1 MTHRVTTIVLTVLVA
16 LALAIPAAARH
27 DAANDAKQVSTRMDL
42 LNPATLSG
50 KALQPG
56 SYAVTA
62 DESKV
67 TLSLNGKIVAE
78 APVQWKDEAGK
89 ARYSAFVTDG
99 SQIREIHFSGKTRYI
114 EVAQ

>member
-1 MTHRVTTIVLTVLVA
+1 MSHRGMRVVFTVLVA
-16 LALAIPAAARH
+16 LALAIPAMARH

-42 LNPATLSG
+42 LSAATLSG
-50 KALQPG
+50 KALQPA
-56 SYAVTA
+56 SYTVTA
-62 DESKV
+62 DEAKV

>member
-1 MTHRVTTIVLTVLVA
+1 MSHRGMTIVLTVLVA
-16 LALAIPAAARH
+16 LALAIPVAAKH
-27 DAANDAKQVSTRMDL
+27 DATNDSKQVSTRMDL

-89 ARYSAFVTDG
+89 ARDSAFVTDN
-99 SQIREIHFSGKTRYI
+99 SQIREIHFSGKTKYI

>member
-1 MTHRVTTIVLTVLVA
+1 MSHRATTIGLAVLVV
-16 LALAIPAAARH
+16 LALAVPAMARH

-42 LNPATLSG
+42 LSPATLSG
-50 KALQPG
+50 KALQPA
-56 SYAVTA
+56 SYTVSA

-67 TLSLNGKIVAE
+67 TISLNGKIVAE

-89 ARYSAFVTDG
+89 ARYSAFVTDNN
-99 SQIREIHFSGKTRYI
+99 QIREIHFSGKTRYI

>member
-1 MTHRVTTIVLTVLVA
+1 MSHRGMRIVMTVLVA
-16 LALAIPAAARH
+16 LALAIPAMAKH
-27 DAANDAKQVSTRMDL
+27 DATNDSKQISTRMDL
-42 LNPATLSG
+42 MNPATLSG

-56 SYAVTA
+56 NYAVTA
-62 DESKV
+62 DETKV

-99 SQIREIHFSGKTRYI
+99 SQIREIHFSGKTKYI

>member
-1 MTHRVTTIVLTVLVA
+1 MSHRRMSVVFAVLVA
-16 LALAIPAAARH
+16 LALAIPAMAKH
-27 DAANDAKQVSTRMDL
+27 DATNESKLISTRMDL

-56 SYAVTA
+56 TYAVTA
-62 DESKV
+62 DEAKV

-78 APVQWKDEAGK
+78 APVQWKDESGK

-99 SQIREIHFSGKTRYI
+99 SQIREIHFNGKTRYI
-114 EVAQ
+114 EIAQ